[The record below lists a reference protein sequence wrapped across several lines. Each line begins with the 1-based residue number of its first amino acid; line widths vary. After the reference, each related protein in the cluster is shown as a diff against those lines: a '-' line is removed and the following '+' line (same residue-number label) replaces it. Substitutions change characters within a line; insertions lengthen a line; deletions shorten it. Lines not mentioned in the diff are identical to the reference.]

1 MKTALVLGAGGFI
14 GSHMVKRLKKDGY
27 WVRGVDLKYPDY
39 EKTEADDF
47 IITDLSENMNVRS
60 AFGYSF
66 LYKPQ
71 SAPPPFDLVIQM
83 AADMGGAGYI
93 FSGENDANVMS
104 NSALINLNVAKYA
117 SKYKAGKVL
126 FSSSACAY
134 PQEIQETTDNK
145 GLKES
150 DCFPANP
157 DSPYGWEKIFSEILY
172 DAYARNYGLD
182 IRICRFHNIFGEC
195 GTWEGGKE
203 KAPAAVTR
211 KVCEAKDGDEIE
223 IWGDGEQTRSF
234 LYIDEAVEGVMK
246 LIESDYT
253 KPVNIGSDEM
263 ISINNL
269 ARMSID
275 ISGKKLTI
283 KNVQSNAIGVRGR
296 NSNNDLIKEVLGW
309 SPTQPLRIGMEK
321 LYKWIDERVQL
332 KNQSERV

>member
-1 MKTALVLGAGGFI
+1 MKTALVCGAGGFI
-14 GSHMVKRLKKDGY
+14 GSHMVKRLKKEGY
-27 WVRGVDLKYPDY
+27 WVMGVDLKYPEY
-39 EKTEADDF
+39 GETEADIFRVRDLTEKESVEEIMF
-47 IITDLSENMNVRS
+47 IKN
-60 AFGYSF
+60 GY
-66 LYKPQ
+66 
-71 SAPPPFDLVIQM
+71 DIVIQM
-83 AADMGGAGYI
+83 AADMGGAAYI
-93 FSGENDANVMS
+93 FSGENDANVMH
-104 NSALINLNVAKYA
+104 NSALINLNVAFFA
-117 SKYKAGKVL
+117 SKYKVGKVL

-157 DSPYGWEKIFSEILY
+157 DSPYGWEKVFSEILY
-172 DAYARNYGLD
+172 DAYARNYGLN

-195 GTWEGGKE
+195 GTWKGGKE

-211 KVCEAKDGDEIE
+211 KVCEAVDGGEIE

-234 LYIDEAVEGVMK
+234 LYIDEAVEGVMR

-269 ARMSID
+269 AKMAID

-283 KNVQSNAIGVRGR
+283 KNVPSNAIGVRGR
-296 NSNNDLIKEVLGW
+296 NSDNTLIKEVLNW
-309 SPTQPLRIGMEK
+309 QPTQSLRIGMEK
-321 LYKWIDERVQL
+321 LYEFIYKQVNND
-332 KNQSERV
+332 